1 MSRKRKVSELQK
13 LYNKEYKNYLRR
25 VQRQV
30 EQGVLVKAIQKVK
43 VPKKT
48 SIEKLKKQKAKV
60 IKENAPVVNL
70 LTGELIIKSEKE
82 RKNVLALNRVFASL
96 VPFEQDYARQ
106 NNITTLKGL
115 KELKSTGVL
124 IRDFAPVPDY
134 DLYIDMWYDS
144 LDSFVP
150 FTAHYLRMKTDALL
164 ATATDTERAL
174 FGYTYKNAPEVF
186 PTEPYMDKATIDAVF
201 SNILKKMKFFENSED
216 FQQFINMQ
224 DNIIERE

>member
-1 MSRKRKVSELQK
+1 MSRKKKVSQLQK

-30 EQGVLVKAIQKVK
+30 EQGVQVKVIQKVK
-43 VPKKT
+43 APKKT
-48 SIEKLKKQKAKV
+48 SIEKLKKQRAKV

-70 LTGELIIKSEKE
+70 LTGELISKSEKE

-134 DLYIDMWYDS
+134 ALYIDMWYDS

-186 PTEPYMDKATIDAVF
+186 PTEPYMDKATIDVVF

-224 DNIIERE
+224 DNIIESE

>member
-1 MSRKRKVSELQK
+1 MSRKKKVSELQK

-30 EQGVLVKAIQKVK
+30 EQGVQVKVIQKVK
-43 VPKKT
+43 APKKT
-48 SIEKLKKQKAKV
+48 SIEKLKKQTAKE

-70 LTGELIIKSEKE
+70 LTGELISKSEKE

-134 DLYIDMWYDS
+134 DLYIEMWYDS

-216 FQQFINMQ
+216 FQQFINTQ
-224 DNIIERE
+224 DNIIESE

>member
-1 MSRKRKVSELQK
+1 MSRKKKVSELQK

-30 EQGVLVKAIQKVK
+30 EQGVQAKVIQKVK
-43 VPKKT
+43 APKKT
-48 SIEKLKKQKAKV
+48 SIEKLKKQTAKV

-70 LTGELIIKSEKE
+70 LTGELISKSEKE

-106 NNITTLKGL
+106 NNITALKGL

-174 FGYTYKNAPEVF
+174 FGYTYKNVPEVF

-224 DNIIERE
+224 DNIIESE

>member
-1 MSRKRKVSELQK
+1 MSRKKKVSELQK

-30 EQGVLVKAIQKVK
+30 EQGVQVKVIQKVK
-43 VPKKT
+43 APKKI
-48 SIEKLKKQKAKV
+48 SIEKLKKQTAKV
-60 IKENAPVVNL
+60 IKENTPVVNL
-70 LTGELIIKSEKE
+70 LTGELISKSEKE

-134 DLYIDMWYDS
+134 DLYIEMWYDS

-164 ATATDTERAL
+164 ATANDTERAL

-201 SNILKKMKFFENSED
+201 SNILKK
-216 FQQFINMQ
+216 
-224 DNIIERE
+224 

>member
-13 LYNKEYKNYLRR
+13 LYNNEYKNYLRR

-30 EQGVLVKAIQKVK
+30 EQGVLVKVIQEVK

>member
-13 LYNKEYKNYLRR
+13 LYNKEYENYLRR

-30 EQGVLVKAIQKVK
+30 EQGVLVKVIKKVK

-174 FGYTYKNAPEVF
+174 FGYTYKNTPEVF

-201 SNILKKMKFFENSED
+201 SNILKKMKFFENSDD

-224 DNIIERE
+224 DNIIESE

>member
-30 EQGVLVKAIQKVK
+30 EQGVQVKVIQKVK

-48 SIEKLKKQKAKV
+48 SIEKLKKQTAKE

-70 LTGELIIKSEKE
+70 LTGELISKSEKE

-106 NNITTLKGL
+106 NNITTLKRL

-134 DLYIDMWYDS
+134 DLYIEMWYDS

-150 FTAHYLRMKTDALL
+150 FTGHYLRMKTDALL
-164 ATATDTERAL
+164 ATTTDTERAL

-216 FQQFINMQ
+216 FQRFINTQ
-224 DNIIERE
+224 DNIIESE

>member
-1 MSRKRKVSELQK
+1 MSRKRKVSELQE

-30 EQGVLVKAIQKVK
+30 EQGVQVKVIQKLK

-48 SIEKLKKQKAKV
+48 SIENLKKQNAKV
-60 IKENAPVVNL
+60 IKENAPVINL

-186 PTEPYMDKATIDAVF
+186 PTEPYMDKAMIDAVF

>member
-1 MSRKRKVSELQK
+1 M
-13 LYNKEYKNYLRR
+13 
-25 VQRQV
+25 
-30 EQGVLVKAIQKVK
+30 
-43 VPKKT
+43 
-48 SIEKLKKQKAKV
+48 

-70 LTGELIIKSEKE
+70 LTGELISKSEKE

-115 KELKSTGVL
+115 KELKSTGVI

-174 FGYTYKNAPEVF
+174 FGYIYKNAPEVF

-201 SNILKKMKFFENSED
+201 SNILKK
-216 FQQFINMQ
+216 
-224 DNIIERE
+224 

>member
-1 MSRKRKVSELQK
+1 MSRKKKVSELQK

-30 EQGVLVKAIQKVK
+30 EQGVQVKVIQKVK
-43 VPKKT
+43 APKKT
-48 SIEKLKKQKAKV
+48 SIEKLKKQTAKV
-60 IKENAPVVNL
+60 IKENTPVVNL
-70 LTGELIIKSEKE
+70 LTGELISKSEKE

-115 KELKSTGVL
+115 KELKSTGVI

-224 DNIIERE
+224 DNIIESE

>member
-30 EQGVLVKAIQKVK
+30 EQGVQVKVIQKVK

-48 SIEKLKKQKAKV
+48 SIEKLKKQTAKE

-70 LTGELIIKSEKE
+70 LTGELISKSEKE

-115 KELKSTGVL
+115 KGLKSTGVL

-134 DLYIDMWYDS
+134 DLYIEMWYDS
-144 LDSFVP
+144 LDSFIP

-186 PTEPYMDKATIDAVF
+186 PTEPYMDKVTIDAVF

-224 DNIIERE
+224 DNIIESE

>member
-1 MSRKRKVSELQK
+1 MSRKKKVSELQK

-30 EQGVLVKAIQKVK
+30 EQGVQVKVIQKVK
-43 VPKKT
+43 APKKT
-48 SIEKLKKQKAKV
+48 SIEKLKKQSAKV

-70 LTGELIIKSEKE
+70 LTGELISKSEKE

-150 FTAHYLRMKTDALL
+150 FTAHYLRMKTDAIL

-216 FQQFINMQ
+216 FQQFINTQ
-224 DNIIERE
+224 DNIIESE

>member
-1 MSRKRKVSELQK
+1 MSRKKKVSELQK

-30 EQGVLVKAIQKVK
+30 EQGVLVKVIQKVK

-60 IKENAPVVNL
+60 IKENASVVNL

-96 VPFEQDYARQ
+96 APFEQDYARQ

-201 SNILKKMKFFENSED
+201 SNILKKMKFFEDSED

>member
-1 MSRKRKVSELQK
+1 MSRKRKVSEIQK

-30 EQGVLVKAIQKVK
+30 EQGVQVKVIQKVK
-43 VPKKT
+43 APKKT
-48 SIEKLKKQKAKV
+48 SIEKLKKQTAKV
-60 IKENAPVVNL
+60 IKENTSVVNL
-70 LTGELIIKSEKE
+70 LTGELISKSEKE

-186 PTEPYMDKATIDAVF
+186 PTEPYMDKAMIDAVF

-224 DNIIERE
+224 DNIIESE

>member
-1 MSRKRKVSELQK
+1 MSRKKKVSELQK

-30 EQGVLVKAIQKVK
+30 EQGVQVKVIQKVK
-43 VPKKT
+43 APKKT
-48 SIEKLKKQKAKV
+48 SIEKLKKQTAKV

-70 LTGELIIKSEKE
+70 LTGELISKSEKE

-134 DLYIDMWYDS
+134 DLYIEMWYDS

-150 FTAHYLRMKTDALL
+150 VTAHYLRMKTDALL
-164 ATATDTERAL
+164 AIATDTERAL

-186 PTEPYMDKATIDAVF
+186 PTEPYMDKARIDAVF
-201 SNILKKMKFFENSED
+201 SNILKKMKFFENRED
-216 FQQFINMQ
+216 FQQFINTQ
-224 DNIIERE
+224 DNIIESE

>member
-13 LYNKEYKNYLRR
+13 LYNKEYNNYLRR

-48 SIEKLKKQKAKV
+48 SIEKLKKQTAKV

-124 IRDFAPVPDY
+124 MRDLAPVPDY

-144 LDSFVP
+144 LDSFVA
-150 FTAHYLRMKTDALL
+150 FTAHSLRMKTDALL

-216 FQQFINMQ
+216 FQEFINMQ

>member
-13 LYNKEYKNYLRR
+13 LYNNEYKNYLRR

-30 EQGVLVKAIQKVK
+30 EQGVQVKVIQKLK
-43 VPKKT
+43 VPKKA
-48 SIEKLKKQKAKV
+48 SIENLKKQTAKV
-60 IKENAPVVNL
+60 IKENANVVDL
-70 LTGELIIKSEKE
+70 LTGEIIIKSEKE

-96 VPFEQDYARQ
+96 APFEQDYARQ

-150 FTAHYLRMKTDALL
+150 FAAHYLRMKTDALL

-224 DNIIERE
+224 DNIIESE

>member
-1 MSRKRKVSELQK
+1 MSRKKKVSELQK

-30 EQGVLVKAIQKVK
+30 EQGVQVKVIQKVK
-43 VPKKT
+43 APKKI
-48 SIEKLKKQKAKV
+48 SIEKLKKQTAKV
-60 IKENAPVVNL
+60 IKENTPVVNL
-70 LTGELIIKSEKE
+70 LTGELISKSEKE

-134 DLYIDMWYDS
+134 DLYIEMWYDS

-164 ATATDTERAL
+164 ATANDTERAL

-224 DNIIERE
+224 DNIIESE

>member
-48 SIEKLKKQKAKV
+48 SIEKLKKQNAKV

-201 SNILKKMKFFENSED
+201 SNILKKMEFFGNSED

-224 DNIIERE
+224 DNIIESE

>member
-30 EQGVLVKAIQKVK
+30 EQGVQVKVIQKLK
-43 VPKKT
+43 APKKT
-48 SIEKLKKQKAKV
+48 SIENLKKQTAKV
-60 IKENAPVVNL
+60 IKENTPVVNL
-70 LTGELIIKSEKE
+70 LTGELISKSEKE

-115 KELKSTGVL
+115 KELKSTGVI

-150 FTAHYLRMKTDALL
+150 FTAHYLRMKTDAIL

-224 DNIIERE
+224 DNIIESE

>member
-13 LYNKEYKNYLRR
+13 LYNKEYENYLRR

-30 EQGVLVKAIQKVK
+30 EQGVLVKVIKKVK

-124 IRDFAPVPDY
+124 IHDFAPVPDY

-174 FGYTYKNAPEVF
+174 FGYTYKNASEVF

-224 DNIIERE
+224 DNIIESE

>member
-30 EQGVLVKAIQKVK
+30 EQGVLVKVIQKVK

-106 NNITTLKGL
+106 NNIITLKGL

>member
-1 MSRKRKVSELQK
+1 MSRKKKVSELQK

-30 EQGVLVKAIQKVK
+30 EQGVQVKVIQKLK
-43 VPKKT
+43 APKKT
-48 SIEKLKKQKAKV
+48 SIEKLKKQTAKV
-60 IKENAPVVNL
+60 IKENTPVVNL
-70 LTGELIIKSEKE
+70 LTGELISKSEKE

-115 KELKSTGVL
+115 KELKSTGVI

-201 SNILKKMKFFENSED
+201 SNILKNMKFFENSED
-216 FQQFINMQ
+216 FQQFINLQ
-224 DNIIERE
+224 DNIIESE

>member
-1 MSRKRKVSELQK
+1 MSRKKKVSELQK

-30 EQGVLVKAIQKVK
+30 EQGVQVKVIQKVK
-43 VPKKT
+43 APKKT
-48 SIEKLKKQKAKV
+48 SIEKLKKQTAKV
-60 IKENAPVVNL
+60 IKENTPVVDL
-70 LTGELIIKSEKE
+70 LTGELISKSEKE

-134 DLYIDMWYDS
+134 DLYIEMWYDS

-216 FQQFINMQ
+216 FQQFINTQ
-224 DNIIERE
+224 DNIIESE

>member
-48 SIEKLKKQKAKV
+48 SIEKIKKQTAKV

-70 LTGELIIKSEKE
+70 LTGELNIKSEKE

-115 KELKSTGVL
+115 KELKSSGVP

-144 LDSFVP
+144 LDSFVS

-164 ATATDTERAL
+164 ATATDTERVL

-224 DNIIERE
+224 DNIIESE

>member
-48 SIEKLKKQKAKV
+48 SIEKLKKQTAKV

-150 FTAHYLRMKTDALL
+150 FTAHYVRMKTDALL

-174 FGYTYKNAPEVF
+174 FGYTYKNAPEVS
-186 PTEPYMDKATIDAVF
+186 PTEPYMDKAMIDAVF

>member
-1 MSRKRKVSELQK
+1 MSRKKKVSELQK

-30 EQGVLVKAIQKVK
+30 EQGVQVKVIQKVK
-43 VPKKT
+43 APKKT
-48 SIEKLKKQKAKV
+48 SIEKLKKQTAKV
-60 IKENAPVVNL
+60 IKENTPVVNL
-70 LTGELIIKSEKE
+70 LTGELISKSEKE

-216 FQQFINMQ
+216 FQRFINTQ
-224 DNIIERE
+224 DNIIESE

>member
-1 MSRKRKVSELQK
+1 MSRKKKVSELQK

-30 EQGVLVKAIQKVK
+30 EQGVQAKVIQKVK
-43 VPKKT
+43 APKKT
-48 SIEKLKKQKAKV
+48 SIEKLKKQTAKV

-70 LTGELIIKSEKE
+70 LTGELISKSEKE

-150 FTAHYLRMKTDALL
+150 FASYYLRMKTDALL

-216 FQQFINMQ
+216 FQRFINMQ
-224 DNIIERE
+224 DNIIESE

>member
-43 VPKKT
+43 APKKT
-48 SIEKLKKQKAKV
+48 SIEKLKKQTAKV

-70 LTGELIIKSEKE
+70 LTGELIKSEKE
-82 RKNVLALNRVFASL
+82 RKNVLALNRVFVSL
-96 VPFEQDYARQ
+96 VSFEQDYARQ

-124 IRDFAPVPDY
+124 TRDFAPVPDY

>member
-1 MSRKRKVSELQK
+1 MSRKKKVSELQK

-30 EQGVLVKAIQKVK
+30 EQGVQVKVIQKVK

-48 SIEKLKKQKAKV
+48 SIEKLKKQTAKE

-70 LTGELIIKSEKE
+70 LTGELISKSEKE

-134 DLYIDMWYDS
+134 DLYIEMWYDS

-216 FQQFINMQ
+216 FQQFINTQ
-224 DNIIERE
+224 DNIIESE

>member
-1 MSRKRKVSELQK
+1 MSRKKKVSELQK

-30 EQGVLVKAIQKVK
+30 EQGVQVKVIQKVK
-43 VPKKT
+43 APKKT
-48 SIEKLKKQKAKV
+48 SIEKLKKQTAKV
-60 IKENAPVVNL
+60 IKENTSVVNL
-70 LTGELIIKSEKE
+70 LTGELISKSEKE

-115 KELKSTGVL
+115 KELKSTGVI

-186 PTEPYMDKATIDAVF
+186 PTEPYMDKAMIDAVF

-216 FQQFINMQ
+216 FQQFINTQ
-224 DNIIERE
+224 DNIIESE

>member
-1 MSRKRKVSELQK
+1 MSRKKKVSELQK

-30 EQGVLVKAIQKVK
+30 EQGVQVKVIQKVK
-43 VPKKT
+43 APKKT
-48 SIEKLKKQKAKV
+48 SIEKLKKQTAKV

-70 LTGELIIKSEKE
+70 LTGELISKSEKK

-96 VPFEQDYARQ
+96 VPFEQDYAWQ

-174 FGYTYKNAPEVF
+174 FGYTYKNTPEVF

-216 FQQFINMQ
+216 FQQFINTQ
-224 DNIIERE
+224 DNIIESE

>member
-30 EQGVLVKAIQKVK
+30 EQGVLVKVIQKVK

-201 SNILKKMKFFENSED
+201 SNILKEMKFFENSED

>member
-1 MSRKRKVSELQK
+1 MSRKKKVSELQK

-30 EQGVLVKAIQKVK
+30 EQGVQVKVIQKVK
-43 VPKKT
+43 APKKT
-48 SIEKLKKQKAKV
+48 SIEKLKKQTAKV
-60 IKENAPVVNL
+60 IKENTPVVNL
-70 LTGELIIKSEKE
+70 LTGEVISKSEKE

-115 KELKSTGVL
+115 KELKSTGVI

-134 DLYIDMWYDS
+134 DLYIEMWYDS

-186 PTEPYMDKATIDAVF
+186 TTEPYMDKAMIDAVF

-224 DNIIERE
+224 DNIIESE

>member
-30 EQGVLVKAIQKVK
+30 EQGVLVNAIQKVK
-43 VPKKT
+43 APKKT
-48 SIEKLKKQKAKV
+48 SIEKLKKQTAKV

-106 NNITTLKGL
+106 NDITTLKGL

-134 DLYIDMWYDS
+134 ELYIDMWYDS
-144 LDSFVP
+144 LGSFVP

-224 DNIIERE
+224 DNIIESE

>member
-30 EQGVLVKAIQKVK
+30 EQGVQVKVIQKVK

-48 SIEKLKKQKAKV
+48 SIEKLKKQTAKE
-60 IKENAPVVNL
+60 IKENTPVVNL
-70 LTGELIIKSEKE
+70 LTGELISKSEKE

-134 DLYIDMWYDS
+134 DLYIEMWYDS

-216 FQQFINMQ
+216 FQQFINTQ
-224 DNIIERE
+224 DNIIESE

>member
-1 MSRKRKVSELQK
+1 MSRKKKVSELQK

-30 EQGVLVKAIQKVK
+30 EQGVQVKVIQKVK

-48 SIEKLKKQKAKV
+48 SIEKLKKQTAKV

-70 LTGELIIKSEKE
+70 LTGELISKSEKE

-115 KELKSTGVL
+115 KELKSTGV
-124 IRDFAPVPDY
+124 ITRDFAPVPDY
-134 DLYIDMWYDS
+134 DIYIDMWYDS

-150 FTAHYLRMKTDALL
+150 FTAHYLRMKTDAIL

-224 DNIIERE
+224 DNIIESE

>member
-30 EQGVLVKAIQKVK
+30 EQGVQVKVIQKVK

-48 SIEKLKKQKAKV
+48 SIEKLKKQTAKE
-60 IKENAPVVNL
+60 IKENTPVVNL
-70 LTGELIIKSEKE
+70 LTGELISKSEKE
-82 RKNVLALNRVFASL
+82 RKNVLALNRVFASI

-134 DLYIDMWYDS
+134 DLYIEMWYDS

-150 FTAHYLRMKTDALL
+150 FTAHYLRMKTDALM

-174 FGYTYKNAPEVF
+174 FGCTYKNAPEVF

-224 DNIIERE
+224 DNIIESE

>member
-30 EQGVLVKAIQKVK
+30 EQGVQVKVIQKVK
-43 VPKKT
+43 APKKT
-48 SIEKLKKQKAKV
+48 SIEKLKKQTAKV
-60 IKENAPVVNL
+60 IKENTSVVNL
-70 LTGELIIKSEKE
+70 LTGELISKSEKQ

-150 FTAHYLRMKTDALL
+150 LQH
-164 ATATDTERAL
+164 
-174 FGYTYKNAPEVF
+174 
-186 PTEPYMDKATIDAVF
+186 
-201 SNILKKMKFFENSED
+201 
-216 FQQFINMQ
+216 
-224 DNIIERE
+224 II